1 MLATAII
8 LFRETLEAALIITII
23 LSATRGLRHRG
34 LWVNVGIL
42 AGIIGAIIVAFF
54 AQQISELAEGTGQEI
69 FNASILLAATL
80 MLGWHNVWMAKH
92 GREIAA
98 QMNSVGT
105 AVSEGER
112 HMSALAIVVGLAVLR
127 EGSEVVLFLNGLFAG
142 GTGSPEMLTGSVFGL
157 GAGVLTSVL
166 LYFGLMRIPM
176 RYFFSVTGWL
186 ILLLAAGLASQ
197 AAGFLTQASHL
208 PGLIEPLWDTSSVLS
223 ERTIVGQVLHSLVG
237 YTSRPSGMQL
247 LVYMATLGVIA
258 FIMRRTRN
266 QKLSP
271 AVNTTALVLVA
282 AVVVTASVVPR
293 PAEASHIIYTPAVE
307 YGETEIEFRGHD
319 NFDNDDSVDGSSKF
333 KLDIGY
339 GFTDRW
345 FSEIVLEYK
354 NPANGSG
361 ELEAIEWENII
372 QLTEQGQ
379 YSVDWGLLV
388 EYKFAREPGKPDK
401 IEAGPL
407 MQKEFGRLLLTTNLI
422 LEKEVGSHAESG
434 VEWEFASR
442 LQWRRGPL
450 FEPAIE
456 LFAEADELQLGPA
469 FLGRTRIG
477 DSLTFFAYEI
487 GLLFGLTGD
496 TPDQTLRFIV
506 EAEFY

>member
-8 LFRETLEAALIITII
+8 LFRETLEAALIISII

-34 LWVNVGIL
+34 LWVNAGIL
-42 AGIIGAIIVAFF
+42 AGIIGAILVALF

-69 FNASILLAATL
+69 FNASILLAATI

-92 GREIAA
+92 GREITAR
-98 QMNSVGT
+98 MNSVGA

-142 GTGSPEMLTGSVFGL
+142 GTESSEMLTGSVFGL
-157 GAGVLTSVL
+157 GAGVLAGVL

-186 ILLLAAGLASQ
+186 ILLLAAGLAAQ
-197 AAGFLTQASHL
+197 AAGFLTQAGYL
-208 PGLIEPLWDTSSVLS
+208 PGLIEPLWDTHSVLS
-223 ERTIVGQVLHSLVG
+223 ERSIVGQVLHSLVG
-237 YTSRPSGMQL
+237 YTSRPSGIQL
-247 LVYMATLGVIA
+247 LVYMATLATIG
-258 FIMRRTRN
+258 FMMQRTRR
-266 QKLSP
+266 QRFKL
-271 AVNTTALVLVA
+271 AVNAAALVLVA
-282 AVVVTASVVPR
+282 SLVLTGAIVAR
-293 PAEASHIIYTPAVE
+293 PAHASHIIYAPTVE
-307 YGETEIEFRGHD
+307 YGETEIELRGHY
-319 NFDNDDSVDGSSKF
+319 NFDNGDSLDGSSKF

-345 FSEIVLEYK
+345 FCEIVLEYK

-361 ELEAIEWENII
+361 DLKAIEWENIF

-379 YSVDWGLLV
+379 YSADWGLLV
-388 EYKFAREPGKPDK
+388 EYKFARDSGKPDK
-401 IEAGPL
+401 IEVGPL
-407 MQKEFGRLLLTTNLI
+407 MQKEFGRRLLTTNLI
-422 LEKEVGSHAESG
+422 LGKEVGSHAQG
-434 VEWEFASR
+434 GIEWEFASR

-456 LFAEADELQLGPA
+456 LFAEEDELQLGPA

-477 DSLTFFAYEI
+477 DSLTFFAYEL
-487 GLLFGLTGD
+487 GLLFGLTDD